1 MPTDSENKADFNFDG
16 FGSHPTPFLN
26 TSIIGIG
33 DWGCETLKALGKIG
47 VQHAFTL
54 ALPTSDDDMAGY
66 RHPAARIIP
75 LKNDK
80 HTDSKLAFAN
90 GLLQET
96 DLYIVIFSGKNQFD
110 ADVAHRILQSV
121 DSYSKSIAITDTINN
136 LHNNTPKTGN
146 LNATV
151 LVDNTGERHAQ
162 HLVSQYILTLV
173 NIMYKH
179 KFMDVEHTQL
189 IRLITHKP
197 FYTLSKGTE
206 IILNQE
212 NKYEVGKSLSDYL
225 PSTVSSIIVC
235 LEFGNK
241 AELNLGNFVDSIVIN
256 GEASDIQ
263 LVVSF
268 VPNGEENNSLVLK
281 LICFD

>member
-1 MPTDSENKADFNFDG
+1 MPTNTGTDYNFADFD
-16 FGSHPTPFLN
+16 SHPTPFLN

-33 DWGCETLKALGKIG
+33 DWGCETLKTLGKMG

-54 ALPTSDDDMAGY
+54 ALPTSDDDMAGW
-66 RHPAARIIP
+66 RHTAARIIP
-75 LKNDK
+75 LKNDMY
-80 HTDSKLAFAN
+80 TENKLAFAN

-96 DLYIVIFSGKNQFD
+96 DLYIVIFSSGNQFD

-121 DSYSKSIAITDTINN
+121 DSCSKCIAITDTINN

-151 LVDNTGERHAQ
+151 MVDNTGERQAQ
-162 HLVSQYILTLV
+162 HLVSHYILTLV

-197 FYTLSKGTE
+197 FYTLSKSTE
-206 IILNQE
+206 IILTQD

-225 PSTVSSIIVC
+225 PSTVSSVIVC

-241 AELNLGNFVDSIVIN
+241 AELKLGNFVDSIVIN
-256 GEASDIQ
+256 GEASDVQ
-263 LVVSF
+263 FVVGF
-268 VPNGEENNSLVLK
+268 VPNSEENDSLVLK

>member
-1 MPTDSENKADFNFDG
+1 MPTNTGTDYNFADFD
-16 FGSHPTPFLN
+16 SHPTPFLN

-33 DWGCETLKALGKIG
+33 DWGCETLKTLGKMG

-54 ALPTSDDDMAGY
+54 ALPTSDDDMAGW
-66 RHPAARIIP
+66 RHTAARIIP
-75 LKNDK
+75 LKNDMY
-80 HTDSKLAFAN
+80 TENKLAFAN

-96 DLYIVIFSGKNQFD
+96 DLYIVIFSSGNQFD

-121 DSYSKSIAITDTINN
+121 DSCSKCIAITDTINN

-151 LVDNTGERHAQ
+151 MVDNTGERQAQ
-162 HLVSQYILTLV
+162 HLVSHYILTLV

-189 IRLITHKP
+189 IRIITHKP
-197 FYTLSKGTE
+197 FYTLSKSTE
-206 IILNQE
+206 IILTQD

-225 PSTVSSIIVC
+225 PSTVSSVIVC

-241 AELNLGNFVDSIVIN
+241 AELNVMDFYNSIVAN
-256 GEASDIQ
+256 NEASDVQ
-263 LVVSF
+263 GVVSF
-268 VPNGEENNSLVLK
+268 VPNAEDNDSLLLK